1 MVGMPAQMQE
11 ELCDQ
16 GEWEA
21 TPDGKRWP
29 KPCANRQP
37 PTAKSTAFP
46 AHDGWLA
53 DTPWPQLS
61 LPMAG

>member
-37 PTAKSTAFP
+37 PTANRQVNRLSCARS
-46 AHDGWLA
+46 LA
-53 DTPWPQLS
+53 
-61 LPMAG
+61 G